1 MIDDVPVAMSPLAK
15 LKRWLKLKVKPTT
28 SIAGIKLPVHSSF
41 STMMQDILYVGVYEQ
56 PELALMAPQ
65 LRADDVVME
74 VGAGIG
80 FLSAFCAKQ
89 IGSERVFAF
98 EANPIMESHIRKTYQ
113 LNKVKPTLQ
122 SGMLGA
128 QAGEHVFY
136 VAEHFWMS
144 STTQRDGARPVQV
157 PVYDVKTEMRRIKP
171 TFLVMDIEGGEYELI
186 KLIDF
191 STINKCLI
199 EVHHDLLSQEQI
211 DEIHHILKIAGF
223 SVISQAGANNEVI
236 YLARQPAQVRPAQVQ
251 PAQVQLTTT
260 P

>member
-1 MIDDVPVAMSPLAK
+1 MLDDIPVAMSPLAK

-28 SIAGIKLPVHSSF
+28 TIAGVQLPVHASF

-56 PELALMAPQ
+56 PELALLAPQ

-74 VGAGIG
+74 VGAGVG

-98 EANPIMESHIRKTYQ
+98 EANPNMEPHIRKTYQ
-113 LNKVKPTLQ
+113 LNKVKPNLQ
-122 SGMLGA
+122 IGMLGA
-128 QAGEHVFY
+128 QAGKHTFY

-144 STTQRDGARPVQV
+144 STTQQDGMRPVQI

-191 STINKCLI
+191 STITKCLI
-199 EVHHDLLSQEQI
+199 EVHPDLLSQDQI
-211 DEIHHILKIAGF
+211 DEIHNVLKLAGF
-223 SVISQAGANNEVI
+223 SVISQAGANSEVL
-236 YLARQPAQVRPAQVQ
+236 YLERQPAQVQ
-251 PAQVQLTTT
+251 PAQVQLATTH
-260 P
+260 